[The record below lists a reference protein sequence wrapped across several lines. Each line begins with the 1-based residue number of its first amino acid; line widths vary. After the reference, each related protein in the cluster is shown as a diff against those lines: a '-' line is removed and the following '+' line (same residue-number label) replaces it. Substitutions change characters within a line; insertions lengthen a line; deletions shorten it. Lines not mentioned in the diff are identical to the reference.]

1 MKKIRTPREGA
12 GAALS
17 VRSTT
22 TSNSTPQTPREAA
35 LSGFSGTTEH
45 FLAASQSAATKRAY
59 ASDLRHF
66 SANGGSIP
74 ANPVVLA
81 PGGHPNSPTDGHL
94 KLPHLS

>member
-22 TSNSTPQTPREAA
+22 TSNNTPETPPEAV

-45 FLAASQSAATKRAY
+45 FSSSEPVSGYKTRLCLGLAAFFRQRREHSGKPC
-59 ASDLRHF
+59 
-66 SANGGSIP
+66 GSGRIP
-74 ANPVVLA
+74 GLIR
-81 PGGHPNSPTDGHL
+81 
-94 KLPHLS
+94 